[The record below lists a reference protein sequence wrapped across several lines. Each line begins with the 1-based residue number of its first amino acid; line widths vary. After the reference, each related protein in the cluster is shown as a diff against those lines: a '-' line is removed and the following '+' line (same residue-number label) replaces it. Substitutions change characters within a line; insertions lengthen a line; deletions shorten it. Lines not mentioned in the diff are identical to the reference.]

1 MLTLAEA
8 TRTDLERLGFRVVMT
23 RQADENLSYDD
34 RAAAANA
41 QRDAIFIT
49 FHVSS
54 TGQIGTARSYYYD
67 LQPPIAAL
75 PAKTASAPPA
85 GAPLR
90 WEQAQLPFVDT
101 SHKLADLIQ
110 GEFAKTFPGSPQVS
124 SAIPER
130 ALRSVATPAVAV
142 EISSIGVPDPQT
154 LLNAAAPVA
163 DAISRAAAAFRPMY
177 EAEKK

>member
-23 RQADENLSYDD
+23 RQADEDPSFDD
-34 RAAAANA
+34 RATTANA

-54 TGQIGTARSYYYD
+54 TGQVGTARTYYYD
-67 LQPPIAAL
+67 FEPSIAAVQT
-75 PAKTASAPPA
+75 KTETAPRAS
-85 GAPLR
+85 GPLR
-90 WEQAQLPFVDT
+90 WEEAQFPFVET
-101 SHKLADLIQ
+101 SRKLADLIQ
-110 GEFAKTFPGSPQVS
+110 GEFAKTFPGSPQLS

-154 LLNAAAPVA
+154 LLNAAAPLA